1 MFVGRNSGYLDPGV
15 AAEAA
20 IREWAVADEAAFH
33 ERAIATIVDHGI
45 GLPSFPA
52 HWLKT
57 WSAVRD
63 EVAAGLPDDARVA
76 MLAAV
81 NRLLAVR
88 FKQRHALRTAH
99 QALGFVG
106 KED

>member
-1 MFVGRNSGYLDPGV
+1 MFVGRNSGYLDAGM
-15 AAEAA
+15 AAQTA
-20 IREWAVADEAAFH
+20 IREWAVGDDPAFH
-33 ERAIATIVDHGI
+33 ERAIASIVDHGI
-45 GLPSFPA
+45 GVPIFPA

-57 WSAVRD
+57 WSAVRE
-63 EVAAGLPDDARVA
+63 EVAAGIPDGARVA
-76 MLAAV
+76 MLSAV

-88 FKQRHALRTAH
+88 FKQRHVLRTAR

>member
-1 MFVGRNSGYLDPGV
+1 
-15 AAEAA
+15 
-20 IREWAVADEAAFH
+20 
-33 ERAIATIVDHGI
+33 
-45 GLPSFPA
+45 
-52 HWLKT
+52 LKT
-57 WSAVRD
+57 WSAVRE
-63 EVAAGLPDDARVA
+63 EVAAGLPAGARIA

-81 NRLLAVR
+81 NRLLAVS

>member
-1 MFVGRNSGYLDPGV
+1 V
-15 AAEAA
+15 A
-20 IREWAVADEAAFH
+20 IREWGVADEAAFH
-33 ERAIATIVDHGI
+33 ERAIATIVDHGT
-45 GLPSFPA
+45 GLPILPA

-57 WSAVRD
+57 WSAARD
-63 EVAAGLPDDARVA
+63 EVADGLPEGARGAV
-76 MLAAV
+76 LAAV

-88 FKQRHALRTAH
+88 FKQRHTLRTAH